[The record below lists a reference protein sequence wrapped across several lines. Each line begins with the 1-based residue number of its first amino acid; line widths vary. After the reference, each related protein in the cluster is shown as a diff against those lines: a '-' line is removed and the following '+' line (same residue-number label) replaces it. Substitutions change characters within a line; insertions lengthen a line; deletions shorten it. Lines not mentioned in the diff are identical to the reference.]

1 MDASLVNNV
10 GVHRLI
16 ESTLRAA
23 GVANVRRIEV
33 PDGTGT
39 PGSVFLEDSSTTR
52 AAAQALKSVPGVTRV
67 RRRRHL
73 SQELLFQVA
82 PAPES

>member
-1 MDASLVNNV
+1 MKDANPVNDIEI
-10 GVHRLI
+10 HRLI
-16 ESTLRAA
+16 ASTLRGA
-23 GVANVRRIEV
+23 GIANVRRIEV

-39 PGSVFLEDSSTTR
+39 PGSVFLEDSTTTR

-82 PAPES
+82 PSRN